1 MDVSSLYARHV
12 PVQRSPAPRVPW
24 PAIAAAVLALPTA
37 FVLVVVGWGALL
49 FANGRADG
57 AVWIVL
63 LISIAWLAGLL
74 AAAISLLLG
83 RSWAALALTA
93 GAVFALMLFGLLRAG
108 AGQGLFSFRPLAVLV
123 SLATTVLAALP
134 AVRGWV
140 AERRR
145 ERRYP
150 GSSHRARS
158 GERDEPAR
166 N

>member
-1 MDVSSLYARHV
+1 MDVSSVYARHV
-12 PVQRSPAPRVPW
+12 PVQRRPATRVPW
-24 PAIAAAVLALPTA
+24 AAIAAAVLALPTA

-63 LISIAWLAGLL
+63 LISIGWLAGLL

-108 AGQGLFSFRPLAVLV
+108 AGQGLLGFRPLAVLV

-150 GSSHRARS
+150 GSSQRARP